1 MFWQGIV
8 ISYIIKALCSGI
20 HEVIFKDITFSWAV
34 RVLLLVSV
42 SVLLSIITIVIF
54 ETKFVKK
61 WFKKINHK
69 TTHDNIWL
77 DIVDYTGTS
86 VHCVCNDNTSYYGVL
101 TMHEEN
107 GTDSWFVLED
117 YIVEEEGEKYYSE
130 EMSFPSKLA
139 LNLKNVKRIELYYGN
154 NG

>member
-1 MFWQGIV
+1 
-8 ISYIIKALCSGI
+8 
-20 HEVIFKDITFSWAV
+20 
-34 RVLLLVSV
+34 
-42 SVLLSIITIVIF
+42 
-54 ETKFVKK
+54 
-61 WFKKINHK
+61 
-69 TTHDNIWL
+69 
-77 DIVDYTGTS
+77 
-86 VHCVCNDNTSYYGVL
+86 
-101 TMHEEN
+101 MHEEN